1 MGDEAGS
8 GVPAPESSRPSSS
21 EESERFVSL
30 CALCATTA
38 VLLAFFEEPPFLMTC
53 TVVFKL
59 GFFGSGFS
67 DLGRLRSGSQV

>member
-38 VLLAFFEEPPFLMTC
+38 VVLAFFEEPPFLIICT
-53 TVVFKL
+53 TVVF
-59 GFFGSGFS
+59 
-67 DLGRLRSGSQV
+67 RSGGFRIWVFRSGKTEI